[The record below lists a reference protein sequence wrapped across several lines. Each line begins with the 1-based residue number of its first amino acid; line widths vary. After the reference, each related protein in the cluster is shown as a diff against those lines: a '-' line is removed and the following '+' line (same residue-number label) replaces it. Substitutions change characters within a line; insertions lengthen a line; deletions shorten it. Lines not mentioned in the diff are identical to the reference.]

1 MTNFLEKL
9 IGDKKEWRAMEA
21 RAKALPEDYT
31 FVYHKIQH
39 YMWNHAAGSGM
50 DMIAIF
56 KDLLVLFEEGNAN
69 GKQVLEITGD
79 DVASFSDELL
89 KNARTYTEDW
99 HKKLNSDI
107 EKRFNKKD

>member
-1 MTNFLEKL
+1 MVNIFEKL
-9 IGDKKEWRAMEA
+9 IGDKREWRAMEA

-56 KDLLVLFEEGNAN
+56 KDLLELFEEGHAN
-69 GKQVLEITGD
+69 NKHVLEITGD

-89 KNARTYTEDW
+89 RNARTYTEDW

-107 EKRFNKKD
+107 ADHFKNRS

>member
-1 MTNFLEKL
+1 MVNILEKL

-56 KDLLVLFEEGNAN
+56 KDLLELFEEGNAN
-69 GKQVLEITGD
+69 NKHVLEITGN
-79 DVASFSDELL
+79 DVATFSDELL
-89 KNARTYTEDW
+89 RNARTYTEDW
-99 HKKLNSDI
+99 HKKLNTDI
-107 EKRFNKKD
+107 AKRFNKEI

>member
-1 MTNFLEKL
+1 MTNLIEKL

-39 YMWNHAAGSGM
+39 YMWKHAAGSGM

-56 KDLLVLFEEGNAN
+56 KDLLELFEEGNSN
-69 GKQVLEITGD
+69 NKHVLEITGD
-79 DVASFSDELL
+79 DVAAFSDELL
-89 KNARTYTEDW
+89 RNARTYTEDW
-99 HKKLNSDI
+99 HKKLNIDI
-107 EKRFNKKD
+107 EKHFNKQ

>member
-1 MTNFLEKL
+1 MLHLIEKL

-21 RAKALPEDYT
+21 RAKDLPDDYT

-56 KDLLVLFEEGNAN
+56 KDLLDLFEEGHAN
-69 GKQVLEITGD
+69 KKHVLEITGK

-99 HKKLNSDI
+99 HVKLNADI
-107 EKRFNKKD
+107 AKRFKK